1 MNYFDD
7 ILNVYAHLSSK
18 AKKAADTTRNLA
30 RKAAGL
36 DSSFQELNTQA
47 DSLLADADAL
57 LAKAYALADALGVD
71 TTGLSPHKSD
81 TELDLPEPVS
91 GSVSADIRIPIP
103 INHDYHNEFQKL
115 VSEAHEA
122 GFIDVHPE
130 ELLTREE
137 MAHAEAFSDQ
147 LDAEFRAATKLQ
159 PKDLVVLLIAVA
171 VRVLVYF
178 LSRKIQAIRSQNTAQ
193 DSTQES
199 AAPAPQVLPPESTAP
214 LNASPASFSLGN
226 APAMLPINA
235 AQGVDINGMLGNL
248 SNHSNAVNTGQS
260 FVDKIT
266 DKFVQ
271 PVRILDHTTIL
282 EQNTPFDIQDTDLF
296 QKDDIVAYHKYL
308 GWIIG
313 TLNILTDTITTY
325 NLKSYTI
332 TRPMPGIGKPC
343 VNQEIST
350 IFSVIN
356 PVMQSAGF
364 YKDSVAAAAV
374 QEALTQG
381 FGKASAQDVRTL
393 FGRAMELENKTASF
407 TEEAKGILS
416 GFNAEWAACVGD
428 IAGTALINTIVSAVH
443 AILYEEKDGSLDTYS
458 IRTNTIILY
467 SSAMATVI
475 NSLPAIASKNIA
487 DLDFAGIL
495 TSCISLFQSTKF
507 WIEAKTAFLVSAYKP
522 ALDQELAKLDQYFQY
537 E

>member
-18 AKKAADTTRNLA
+18 AKTTADTTRNLA

-36 DSSFQELNTQA
+36 DASFQELNA
-47 DSLLADADAL
+47 HADAL
-57 LAKAYALADALGVD
+57 LADTDTLLAEAYALAAALGVD
-71 TTGLSPHKSD
+71 TNGLSQQKGDKES
-81 TELDLPEPVS
+81 DLPEPVS
-91 GSVSADIRIPIP
+91 GNVSADIRIPLP
-103 INHDYHNEFQKL
+103 INHDYHNEFQQL
-115 VSEAHEA
+115 VREAHEA
-122 GFIDVHPE
+122 GFTDVHPE
-130 ELLTREE
+130 DLLTQEE
-137 MAHAEAFSDQ
+137 MACAEKFSDQ
-147 LDAEFRAATKLQ
+147 LDAEFCAATKLQ
-159 PKDLVVLLIAVA
+159 AKDLAVLLIAVA
-171 VRVLVYF
+171 ARVLVYF
-178 LSRKIQAIRSQNTAQ
+178 LSRKIQAIRSQNKAQ
-193 DSTQES
+193 DSTQEGVS
-199 AAPAPQVLPPESTAP
+199 PVPQVLPPESNPP
-214 LNASPASFSLGN
+214 LSASSSSFSLGN
-226 APAMLPINA
+226 APVTLPINA

-248 SNHSNAVNTGQS
+248 SNHSHAVPTGQS
-260 FVDKIT
+260 FVHKIT
-266 DKFVQ
+266 EKFVQ
-271 PVRILDHTTIL
+271 PVRILDHATIL

-296 QKDDIVAYHKYL
+296 RKEDIVAYHKYL
-308 GWIIG
+308 GWIVG

-325 NLKSYTI
+325 DLKSYTI
-332 TRPMPGIGKPC
+332 TRSMPGIGKPR

-364 YKDSVAAAAV
+364 YKDSIAAAAV

-393 FGRAMELENKTASF
+393 FGRAMELENRAASF
-407 TEEAKGILS
+407 TEETKGVLG
-416 GFNAEWAACVGD
+416 GFNAEWAACIGD

-467 SSAMATVI
+467 SGAMATVI
-475 NSLPAIASKNIA
+475 NSLLAIVSKNIA
-487 DLDFAGIL
+487 DLDLAGIL
-495 TSCISLFQSTKF
+495 TTCISLFQSTKF

-522 ALDQELAKLDQYFQY
+522 ALDRELAKLDAYFQY